1 MSKLNL
7 SHNRFK
13 EIPQGIFLMKE
24 LRVLQLNNN
33 KIEVVDARISDV
45 NMLNNFD
52 LANNEIKVI
61 SEVNDL
67 LELSIIPF
75 NI

>member
-13 EIPQGIFLMKE
+13 EIPQGIFSMKE

-33 KIEVVDARISDV
+33 KIEVVDARISEV

-67 LELSIIPF
+67 LEMSIIPF

>member
-33 KIEVVDARISDV
+33 KIEVVDARISEV

-67 LELSIIPF
+67 LEMSIIPF